1 MKQQNIELNEK
12 IWKLWNKIQNIITK
26 NFTSIYILS
35 FMIQYF
41 DWNYVIKL
49 TLLTDM
55 MIWWNTVTDWLAP
68 SDHVTLA

>member
-41 DWNYVIKL
+41 DWNYIIKL

-55 MIWWNTVTDWLAP
+55 MIWWNTC
-68 SDHVTLA
+68 HKFQY